1 MLQNTMDVLSKVK
14 KVGMEKEVDLFVKE
28 ACSVYKVRFEYLL
41 KQTVSFSE
49 YDCFHWLNLVN
60 H

>member
-1 MLQNTMDVLSKVK
+1 MDVLSKVK